1 MTSNYIDG
9 PNPPPGDG
17 APDLIEFAISGN
29 GPHTISPASDLP
41 DITDPV
47 TIDGYTQGDS
57 TKDTTADDAIEN
69 TATRGTNAV
78 LKIVLSGTSTE
89 TTPWRLLVS
98 APRDD
103 DPGTRDQRLPLLA
116 PSTCRLPPLL
126 GLPVDVPP
134 FACGHVAGHP

>member
-1 MTSNYIDG
+1 MRSAIQEANMTSNYIDG

-29 GPHTISPASDLP
+29 GPHTISPASGLP

-98 APRDD
+98 APETTIR
-103 DPGTRDQRLPLLA
+103 
-116 PSTCRLPPLL
+116 
-126 GLPVDVPP
+126 GLVIND
-134 FACGHVAGHP
+134 FLY